1 MPMTRKGPKDVE
13 GVSDGRGRISLL
25 KCVEG
30 GMVKGVCTSV
40 PKKKVFARRSGTVK
54 IEDVINK
61 VLNAR

>member
-1 MPMTRKGPKDVE
+1 MRMTREGPKDVE
-13 GVSDGRGRISLL
+13 GASDGRGRISLL

-30 GMVKGVCTSV
+30 GLAKGVCTSV
-40 PKKKVFARRSGTVK
+40 PKKKRSRRSGTVK